1 MANEEHTT
9 MKSNVSQQK
18 NATASLSQQ
27 ATQTKEAVKDTVA
40 ETAANVKQQAQQTVS
55 DAKQA
60 VSSFASD
67 TKATVKDTANEALGE
82 AKAYA
87 ESAVDERK
95 SQAADRLHGIAGALR
110 ETSTTLR
117 GQQEDA
123 FGDYAAAAADQV
135 EKLSGY
141 LRNQNIGNLLHD
153 VEGFAR
159 RQPELFLAGTLAAG
173 FMIGRFFKSSGSQ
186 QSQQNQGYGRYNQ
199 GYNQYPGQ
207 SSSMYGSTQSSAPQY
222 GSQPA
227 SSPRY
232 DPTDADVSLASAS
245 DYRGQAGYT
254 QSQPQYG
261 SQPQAGAAGSSGQY
275 SGSNYDRQRGAAGQ
289 SYERQ
294 GSSNWQN
301 ASGVATQT
309 AQNRSGQNDTEQPA
323 KFEPVDPQDSS
334 KSGTGTQSTQQN
346 KGNTAQNQS
355 FSRSMSTGDK
365 ER

>member
-1 MANEEHTT
+1 MANEEYTT
-9 MKSNVSQQK
+9 MKSNVNQPK
-18 NATASLSQQ
+18 HENASLSQQ
-27 ATQTKEAVKDTVA
+27 ATQAKEAVKDAVA
-40 ETAANVKQQAQQTVS
+40 ETTTNVKQQAQQAVS

-67 TKATVKDTANEALGE
+67 TKATVKQTADEALGGV
-82 AKAYA
+82 KAQA

-95 SQAADRLHGIAGALR
+95 SQAADRLSGIAGALR
-110 ETSTTLR
+110 ETSNTLR
-117 GQQEDA
+117 GQEEDT

-141 LRNQNIGNLLHD
+141 LRNQNIGNLLQD

-199 GYNQYPGQ
+199 SYNQYPGQ
-207 SSSMYGSTQSSAPQY
+207 SSSMYGSTQSRAPQY
-222 GSQPA
+222 GSQQA

-232 DPTDADVSLASAS
+232 DPKGADGSSASAS

-261 SQPQAGAAGSSGQY
+261 SD
-275 SGSNYDRQRGAAGQ
+275 YDRQRGAAGQ

-294 GSSNWQN
+294 GSSNWSN
-301 ASGVATQT
+301 SAGVASQT
-309 AQNRSGQNDTEQPA
+309 DTYAGNPSAAQNRSGQQDAEQPA
-323 KFEPVDPQDSS
+323 KFEPVHPQSGSQPSASS
-334 KSGTGTQSTQQN
+334 TMTQQKSEQN
-346 KGNTAQNQS
+346 KDNTAQNQS
-355 FSRSMSTGDK
+355 SSHSTSTGGK